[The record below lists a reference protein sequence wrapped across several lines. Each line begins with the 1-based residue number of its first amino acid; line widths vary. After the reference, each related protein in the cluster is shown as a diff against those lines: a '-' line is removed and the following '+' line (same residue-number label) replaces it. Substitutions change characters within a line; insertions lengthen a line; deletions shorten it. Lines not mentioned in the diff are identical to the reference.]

1 LQLSPTYSSTHLL
14 VPSTLLDNRTVAAS
28 IQRFLAQCQAQT
40 HLTAD
45 LLAALARV
53 AVIAGSVSLRLA
65 ALVDEIFEHSQLS
78 LGEDEVVGGFAL

>member
-1 LQLSPTYSSTHLL
+1 
-14 VPSTLLDNRTVAAS
+14 
-28 IQRFLAQCQAQT
+28 
-40 HLTAD
+40 LTAD